1 MQLNQSS
8 GEWRL
13 VGNVEVESAAMGNNH
28 PTRDTPRSRRTID
41 DVLNGHDSPRAPP
54 SKPPREPSIRRQP
67 PPPPP
72 RGESALMREAEDA
85 DRRDGFSDD
94 EGSAVSPSSR
104 PHRQQAESSAAG
116 SPQLRPRAD
125 MPDDFDFGNF
135 EKPGQSPNGAREA
148 DVDADAP
155 DAADGAS
162 DAKLMAAIEEQAARL
177 KRAARAE

>member
-94 EGSAVSPSSR
+94 EGSAV
-104 PHRQQAESSAAG
+104 AEEEKELDYATFEQETEEFEEWEEREMGRMHYEEHEDSTA
-116 SPQLRPRAD
+116 P
-125 MPDDFDFGNF
+125 FG
-135 EKPGQSPNGAREA
+135 
-148 DVDADAP
+148 
-155 DAADGAS
+155 DG
-162 DAKLMAAIEEQAARL
+162 
-177 KRAARAE
+177 